1 MDEELH
7 SQQVH
12 DAEPE
17 DHPPEDGVGPDEGA
31 VGEGQGGDDEE
42 EGGRAAEAAEQV
54 GPVVGVIPR
63 QEIDQNG
70 AKNYF
75 KANKPGEGGEDEA
88 ADGQEQDGDGV
99 RLVEVVQ
106 GDLLGPL
113 TVGVGRAGAPG
124 GLLGGHGE
132 GEESVQVL
140 GGVSVPCRG
149 HAHANNCIAPF
160 ISF

>member
-1 MDEELH
+1 MV
-7 SQQVH
+7 Q
-12 DAEPE
+12 
-17 DHPPEDGVGPDEGA
+17 
-31 VGEGQGGDDEE
+31 
-42 EGGRAAEAAEQV
+42 
-54 GPVVGVIPR
+54 
-63 QEIDQNG
+63 DQINDSL
-70 AKNYF
+70 
-75 KANKPGEGGEDEA
+75 KPGACREYESPDGEKEY
-88 ADGQEQDGDGV
+88 GYGV